1 MESFEIIIVG
11 AGAVGSSIA
20 YHLAALGHTNV
31 ALVDRGGVA
40 GGPTGSSSAI
50 IRQNYSNELTA
61 RLALESVRF
70 FKEFAERTGDD
81 CGYRATGCVSLAG
94 VEEQA
99 ALATNVALQ
108 QRVGIDVRLV
118 SLDDVR
124 TLAPGISVEGVAA
137 ATYEPAAGYA
147 DPVLTAQGL
156 VEAARAKGVR
166 VRLQAAAQSVTV
178 TDGRVTGVV
187 TEAGPLGAERV
198 ILATGPWTNTL
209 LGPVGASLPIRVTRH
224 PVCVYER
231 PDDFLGLHPVVG
243 DFPNGVYLRAEGE
256 RLTLAGSLDIGPDDD
271 VDPDAF
277 ATVSTFDEAA
287 TLGELAARRYPAL
300 GRANSRGGWAGV
312 YDVTPDWHPVVDE
325 IVEARGLYVAAGTS
339 GHGFKLSPAL
349 GEHIAR
355 LLTGDALARTQLR
368 PLRRSRFAEGSL
380 MRSQYAHGIVA

>member
-1 MESFEIIIVG
+1 MESFEIIVVG
-11 AGAVGSSIA
+11 AGAIGSSIA
-20 YHLAALGHTNV
+20 YHLAALGHTEV

-40 GGPTGSSSAI
+40 GGPTGRSSAI

-70 FKEFAERTGDD
+70 FQTFAERTGDD

-108 QRVGIDVRLV
+108 QRVGIDVRV
-118 SLDDVR
+118 VGLDDVR

-137 ATYEPAAGYA
+137 ATYEAAAGYA

-156 VEAARAKGVR
+156 VEAARARGVR
-166 VRLQAAAQSVTV
+166 VRLHAAALGVRV
-178 TDGRVTGVV
+178 AGGRVTGVE
-187 TEAGPLGAERV
+187 TSAGLLSAAVV
-198 ILATGPWTNTL
+198 ILASGPWTNTL
-209 LGPVGASLPIRVTRH
+209 LAPLGASLPIRVTRH
-224 PVCVYER
+224 PVCIYER

-277 ATVSTFDEAA
+277 ATGSSYDEAA

-300 GRANSRGGWAGV
+300 GRATSRGGWAGV

-325 IVEARGLYVAAGTS
+325 MGEARGLYVAAGTS
-339 GHGFKLSPAL
+339 GHGFKLAPAL

-355 LLTGDALARTQLR
+355 LLIGDALARTQLR
-368 PLRRSRFAEGSL
+368 PLRRSRFAEGAL